1 MVLTS
6 HMNGTAPCL
15 NCFASRAQLRRPME
29 LHVSCE
35 VRTPRTRGDPVV
47 MRDLPLP
54 GQPANR
60 QARTQTLTT
69 GPPPKQQN
77 QLNGNGSYKQTQHQH
92 DRDQDQARRSS
103 NAQASTSS
111 YSYGQQRLPSATQF
125 SRNGSRPDLDAF
137 EASTAMEQAAPG
149 FQAAAQQASASSAQL
164 AYGLQAEQGTKC
176 HRQSQAEM
184 YCYVTTL
191 LTWYTIRQ
199 RGIALL
205 FSCSCQHAG

>member
-15 NCFASRAQLRRPME
+15 NCFASRAQLRRPRE

-69 GPPPKQQN
+69 GPPP
-77 QLNGNGSYKQTQHQH
+77 QLNGSGTYRQTQSQY
-92 DRDQDQARRSS
+92 DRDQDRARRSS

-111 YSYGQQRLPSATQF
+111 YSYSQERLPSATQS

-149 FQAAAQQASASSAQL
+149 FKAAAQRASASSAQL
-164 AYGLQAEQGTKC
+164 AYGLQAEQGTKY
-176 HRQSQAEM
+176 HQQSQAEM
-184 YCYVTTL
+184 YCHVATL
-191 LTWYTIRQ
+191 LTWHTRSQ
-199 RGIALL
+199 GGTALP
-205 FSCSCQHAG
+205 F